1 MSLDKLLKA
10 EMLRQ
15 SKRATKADLGDVTKK
30 LNAQRKEIVAL
41 KRQVSELTKAM
52 KKVSRLAPQNGPRVE
67 ATQNDQKLR
76 FRAPGFASLRQKL
89 GLTQAEMARL
99 IGVSALSVL
108 KWEKGASRPRASQL
122 AAIAAVR
129 KMGKREVL
137 KKLES

>member
-10 EMLRQ
+10 EMVRQ
-15 SKRATKADLGDVTKK
+15 SKRATKADLGDVSKK
-30 LNAQRKEIVAL
+30 LNAQRKEIAAL
-41 KRQVSELTKAM
+41 KRQVSELTRAM
-52 KKVSRLAPQNGPRVE
+52 KQVARLAPKTGPRVE
-67 ATQNDQKLR
+67 TTDSEQKLR

-89 GLTQAEMARL
+89 GLTQADMARL
-99 IGVSALSVL
+99 IGVSSLTVL

-137 KKLES
+137 KKLAS